1 MKKTLAIGM
10 PSNRP
15 FAECRESIESAV
27 NFCRKRGYRLAVSD
41 NAGDAV
47 KARELRAMM
56 TDDNLLYIET
66 PPTDMMTNWST
77 AFDATEGADFVL
89 MMGDDDTIFGFG
101 ATPVF
106 DNLPADIVGIRPAI
120 FGYADLQGILCSN
133 SAAIA
138 SKNASGRIAEHLT
151 ASNGSNI
158 GIFTFWRRDIFQS
171 VMDLW
176 LGPHPTRGTYC
187 DWAVM
192 NGFTSSGRVV
202 SDPGSSYFYNLQ
214 NWAGSTKEIA
224 EQTER
229 AYMTSGLPR
238 GASAYGR
245 IFDAADSFIFINRK
259 DSPLSVQERFVAGAF
274 CLDLYIKNYL
284 RNMPRN
290 TAHGNSAQIE
300 KISQKLV
307 GNESIPSIFAVFDE
321 IFEAV
326 RPGLGKAYK
335 DFYAEATGGE
345 WGVFEQLQEAI

>member
-1 MKKTLAIGM
+1 MKKSFSVAI
-10 PSNRP
+10 PSNRSFELSRRP
-15 FAECRESIESAV
+15 LETAIDFCRES
-27 NFCRKRGYRLAVSD
+27 GYRLVISD
-41 NAGDAV
+41 NSGDAV
-47 KARELRAMM
+47 KAQKLREMM
-56 TDDNLLYIET
+56 TDDNLIYIEKE
-66 PPTDMMTNWST
+66 PCDVLTNWAT
-77 AFDATEGADFVL
+77 VFDATEGTDFVL
-89 MMGDDDTIFGFG
+89 LMGDDDLLFRYGPSPDFS
-101 ATPVF
+101 
-106 DNLPADIVGIRPAI
+106 NLPADVVGIRPGI
-120 FGYADLQGILCSN
+120 FGFADLKGIICQN
-133 SAAIA
+133 TAEIA
-138 SKNASGRIAEHLT
+138 SRNPTERIIEHLET
-151 ASNGSNI
+151 SNGSNI
-158 GIFTFWRRDIFQS
+158 GIFTFWRRDIYKS
-171 VMDLW
+171 VTDLW
-176 LGPHPTRGTYC
+176 NGPHPTRGAYA
-187 DWAVM
+187 DWAAM
-192 NGFTSSGRVV
+192 NGLVSSGRVV

-229 AYMTSGLPR
+229 AYLRTGLPR

-290 TAHGNSAQIE
+290 TAHENSAQIE